1 MIPLLKRQAFVS
13 TAHGSAM
20 AEAFNPDEVEK
31 FLPAIA
37 AAGRAALG
45 SAKVAGKAAASKV
58 GGAAKVAGSKAA
70 EIGSEVASK
79 VGDVA
84 ERAKDATKTTEGMMT
99 DKQKTLSQAASQAK
113 QQMHDSQMQN
123 MQQRR
128 DQEQRAI
135 ETARSAAST
144 GSQIGKAEDFE
155 IDYDTPSHLSS
166 GDILSPDTMC
176 QMCKQNPAQYKAGY
190 SSRGRPN
197 TPIEY
202 NLCEACFDS
211 FGTGGAMSTYSRFIR
226 GSPMNIAWQLLKA
239 QQTMLKSNEYME
251 EAFDLGYPLIDH
263 NDLHDKQRAIVDLIA
278 NKDGARK
285 ESYWNDP
292 ASGEYETDAYNGLF
306 RQDTHQHYPDE
317 AFEQYHRYL
326 QHYFDAAEQT
336 AALPRQKQMEIMD
349 AGHPEHPNRIAMAR
363 MAKEFPEWDV
373 ENPHRAF
380 DERYYPSEEERRP
393 QRGRAARMASGGF
406 LRSEVLVKE
415 RQSPE
420 AMRHKR
426 EYDAAYNKRPD
437 QVKYREELNRERRRR
452 GIMGSHD
459 HMDVSHTQGGKLTL
473 EPEHSNRARH
483 FRDKGTLRVVKS
495 VKDDVEILRNL
506 MQGPMDEQDK
516 KIATAMVGMLE
527 ERHADEEEESE
538 LVQPMFGGAHL
549 FA

>member
-1 MIPLLKRQAFVS
+1 
-13 TAHGSAM
+13 M

-37 AAGRAALG
+37 AAGRAVLG

-84 ERAKDATKTTEGMMT
+84 ERAKDAAKTTEGMMT
-99 DKQKTLSQAASQAK
+99 DKQKTLSQAALQAK

-123 MQQRR
+123 TQQRR

-226 GSPMNIAWQLLKA
+226 GSPMDIAWQLLKA
-239 QQTMLKSNEYME
+239 QQKM
-251 EAFDLGYPLIDH
+251 
-263 NDLHDKQRAIVDLIA
+263 
-278 NKDGARK
+278 
-285 ESYWNDP
+285 
-292 ASGEYETDAYNGLF
+292 
-306 RQDTHQHYPDE
+306 
-317 AFEQYHRYL
+317 
-326 QHYFDAAEQT
+326 
-336 AALPRQKQMEIMD
+336 
-349 AGHPEHPNRIAMAR
+349 
-363 MAKEFPEWDV
+363 
-373 ENPHRAF
+373 
-380 DERYYPSEEERRP
+380 
-393 QRGRAARMASGGF
+393 
-406 LRSEVLVKE
+406 LVKE